1 MRVLFTL
8 FFQCIFFFAMAQVTM
23 PEQTSAEQQAE
34 SLAERDLDAEQGF
47 DEWQQ
52 TRDRLLKHPLNLN
65 EASADELSEL
75 PMINAYQVQSLLA
88 HRDLFGPLLHL
99 HELQAVPG
107 WDISL
112 IREIKALVRLSGET
126 SLSRQVKQRFRNGG
140 HQFLFRISQIL
151 EKSAGYRKDSLDA
164 SAYAGSPQKLFLRYR
179 YQHAQ
184 LLQYGITAEKD
195 AGETFFGKH
204 QPSGFD
210 FLSAHVFFRNIG
222 KFRQLAFGDYTVNMG
237 QGLIQWQGLAFR
249 KSADIVHVK
258 RQSPVIRPYSSAGEH
273 RFFRGLGA
281 TVSFGNWTAT
291 LFASMRRLDGSVA
304 ADSTQNDAEAVFS
317 SIRES
322 GLHRTK
328 SELAGRAVLPETVLG
343 GQVSRSFK
351 SSHIGWN
358 FVYRKLGNE
367 AKPSETP
374 YQYFDRPQSR
384 MMWMSMDYS
393 YTCRNL
399 HAFGETAIQGPYS
412 LATVGG
418 LLASLSRDLD
428 MSVLYRHMPATY
440 QSAYGQAFSE
450 RSGTGNESGLF
461 IGFSQRI
468 NPAWSFSI
476 YADHF
481 KFPWLA
487 YRVDKPSAGKDYSLQ
502 VRYQPNRQSG
512 ISMRIRMEEKALN
525 QDVEDEATYWPRQIK
540 RWQGRLHI
548 DHSPVKPIVLNIRAD
563 LHIYDKWGRTAS
575 NGFLFYTDLQY
586 KPVLKNYSVR
596 FRYTFFETESYDS
609 RLYAY
614 ENDVLYSQ
622 GTGVFSGK
630 GQKVYILFNY
640 NINKNIRFWMRLSR
654 ADYRGLDQIGSGA
667 DAIEGRARTECKM
680 QVAWGF

>member
-1 MRVLFTL
+1 MRVLLAL
-8 FFQCIFFFAMAQVTM
+8 FFQLIFCGTMAQVTM
-23 PEQTSAEQQAE
+23 PEQASAEQQAE
-34 SLAERDLDAEQGF
+34 SLAERELDAEQGF

-52 TRDRLLKHPLNLN
+52 TRERLLKHPLNLN
-65 EASADELSEL
+65 MAGVDELSEL
-75 PMINAYQVQSLLA
+75 PMINAYQIQALLA
-88 HRDLFGPLLHL
+88 HRDLFGPLVHL

-107 WDISL
+107 WDINL
-112 IREIKALVRLSGET
+112 IREIKPLVRLSGET
-126 SLSRQVKQRFRNGG
+126 SLSGHIKKRFRHGG
-140 HQFLFRISQIL
+140 HLLLFRVSQVL
-151 EKSAGYRKDSLDA
+151 EKSEGYRKDSLGA
-164 SAYAGSPQKLFLRYR
+164 SAYAGSPQKLFFRYR
-179 YQHAQ
+179 YQHEQ
-184 LLQYGITAEKD
+184 LLQYGVTAEKD

-204 QPSGFD
+204 QPAGFD
-210 FLSAHVFFRNIG
+210 FLSAHIFFRNIG
-222 KFRQLAFGDYTVNMG
+222 KLRQLALGDYTVNMG

-249 KSADIVHVK
+249 KSAEIVHVK
-258 RQSPVIRPYSSAGEH
+258 RQSPVLRPYSSAGEN

-291 LFASMRRLDGSVA
+291 LFGSMRRLDGSVTM
-304 ADSTQNDAEAVFS
+304 DSIQNDTEAVFS

-328 SELAGRAVLPETVLG
+328 SEQAGRAVLPETVLG
-343 GQVSRSFK
+343 GQVSRAFK

-358 FVYRKLGNE
+358 FMYRKLGNE
-367 AKPSETP
+367 AKETETP
-374 YQYFDRPQSR
+374 YQYFDRPKSQ
-384 MMWMSMDYS
+384 MMWMSLDYS
-393 YTCRNL
+393 YTYRNL
-399 HAFGETAIQGPYS
+399 HAFGETAIQWPNA

-418 LLASLSRDLD
+418 LIASLSRDLD
-428 MSVLYRHMPATY
+428 MSVLYRHMPATF

-468 NPAWSFSI
+468 KPALSLSI

-487 YRVDKPSAGKDYSLQ
+487 YRIDKPSSGKDYSLQ
-502 VRYQPNRQSG
+502 IRYQPNRQSG

-525 QDVEDEATYWPRQIK
+525 QDVEDEATHWPRQIT

-548 DHSPVKPIVLNIRAD
+548 DHNPVKPILLNIRAD
-563 LHIYDKWGRTAS
+563 LHVYDNGGSSSS
-575 NGFLFYTDLQY
+575 NGFLFYADLQY
-586 KPVLKNYSVR
+586 KPNLKSYSIR
-596 FRYTFFETESYDS
+596 FRYTFFETDSYDS

-622 GTGVFSGK
+622 GMGVFQGK
-630 GQKVYILFNY
+630 GEKIYILFNY
-640 NINKNIRFWMRLSR
+640 NISKKIRFWMRFSR
-654 ADYRGLDQIGSGA
+654 VSYRGLESIGSGA